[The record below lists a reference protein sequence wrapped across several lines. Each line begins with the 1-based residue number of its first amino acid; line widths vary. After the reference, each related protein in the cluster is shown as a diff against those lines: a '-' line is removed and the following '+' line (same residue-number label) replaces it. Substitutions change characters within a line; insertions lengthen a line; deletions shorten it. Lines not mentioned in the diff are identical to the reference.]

1 MSVWMPLFQTKFKHV
16 RDRYCIHFLL
26 WACERCFKLQQ
37 SPPAIPTRVGTK
49 IFWRTVRSI
58 RNKQNFKFSRNLHD
72 NNNKI
77 LKILCAKDYEKAISS
92 L

>member
-1 MSVWMPLFQTKFKHV
+1 MSVWMPLFQKKFNSV

-49 IFWRTVRSI
+49 YFGEKFVSFATSKIS
-58 RNKQNFKFSRNLHD
+58 NFQEICMTTTIKF
-72 NNNKI
+72 
-77 LKILCAKDYEKAISS
+77 
-92 L
+92 